1 MLIDPGA
8 EYAAVNGAVCGREVK
23 AVLLTHAH
31 FDHMLYARP
40 WLKDGVKLYVHK
52 LDAPALA
59 DPSLNLSGVVGAQ
72 LTLPDADVLL
82 EEGDCVEEAGI
93 RFDVLHTPG
102 HTPGSV
108 CYRHEKTLF
117 CGDTLFYQGYGRVDL
132 AGGKLAANG
141 ALPETAAETAG
152 RYRLLPRPRHEN
164 EDRLGTGGKCVKI
177 AVQTSLPAFQNDIG
191 DVVRL
196 FYGEGAAVG
205 GNAAGRRASHA
216 YP

>member
-1 MLIDPGA
+1 MKAEKIYPIGFAANSYILTEDGKNAVVVDPAQPRIADELEKRGLTPA
-8 EYAAVNGAVCGREVK
+8 F
-23 AVLLTHAH
+23 VLLTHAH

-132 AGGKLAANG
+132 AGGNSLQM
-141 ALPETAAETAG
+141 ALSLK
-152 RYRLLPRPRHEN
+152 RLLKLPGDTVCYPGH
-164 EDRLGTGGKCVKI
+164 GMKTKI
-177 AVQTSLPAFQNDIG
+177 AWEQEA
-191 DVVRL
+191 
-196 FYGEGAAVG
+196 
-205 GNAAGRRASHA
+205 NA
-216 YP
+216 

>member
-1 MLIDPGA
+1 MELDIKTVTGGPLDVNTYVVGASGSNQCVLIDPGA

-108 CYRHEKTLF
+108 IYISEEPRFILS
-117 CGDTLFYQGYGRVDL
+117 GDTLFAGSVGRCDL
-132 AGGKLAANG
+132 FGGDEE
-141 ALPETAAETAG
+141 ALHESLERIKALSGNYTV
-152 RYRLLPRPRHEN
+152 LPGH
-164 EDRLGTGGKCVKI
+164 GGSTDL
-177 AVQTSLPAFQNDIG
+177 Q
-191 DVVRL
+191 R
-196 FYGEGAAVG
+196 E
-205 GNAAGRRASHA
+205 RADNIFLR
-216 YP
+216 

>member
-1 MLIDPGA
+1 MELDIKTVTGGPLDVNTYVVGAPGSNQCVLIDSGA
-8 EYAAVNGAVCGREVK
+8 EYAAVNGAVCGREVT

-132 AGGKLAANG
+132 AGGSSLQM
-141 ALPETAAETAG
+141 ALSLK
-152 RYRLLPRPRHEN
+152 RLLKLPGDTVCYPGH
-164 EDRLGTGGKCVKI
+164 GMKTKI
-177 AVQTSLPAFQNDIG
+177 AWEQEA
-191 DVVRL
+191 
-196 FYGEGAAVG
+196 
-205 GNAAGRRASHA
+205 NA
-216 YP
+216 